1 MYICVCSNYC
11 FTLKCVCLVEIFTI
25 FFLFFIRYEKKK
37 TSAFCATDVD
47 MPKSE
52 GMSDIIRWQPY
63 ITPGRV
69 RSNPLRAEE
78 LPQQE
83 TKPGLSLLPSA
94 FNNQNERYLWDG
106 P

>member
-1 MYICVCSNYC
+1 M
-11 FTLKCVCLVEIFTI
+11 CLISLNFHK
-25 FFLFFIRYEKKK
+25 LFHVFHSIRKKKK
-37 TSAFCATDVD
+37 TLASCATDAD

-94 FNNQNERYLWDG
+94 FNNQNERYLWEA